1 MYFTVCK
8 IYLEEIKV
16 AKKYVTKQ
24 GTALFIFVIYKQ
36 GYII

>member
-8 IYLEEIKV
+8 IHLEEIKA
-16 AKKYVTKQ
+16 AKKYITKQ